1 MPTATPNVQATPT
14 PSPSATAETPTP
26 AANPQVTAQQVVGH
40 LAYQEKHYIALTG
53 VDPNQPLAIEMVV
66 DPATHPAAGQALNVY
81 IVSSRDWEQII
92 NDGIHPQ
99 QAHQEVGRAEGPPGH
114 IRASIGQPSPPH
126 YVVVVNDD
134 QLSADYTLSIS
145 NGSFGQ

>member
-1 MPTATPNVQATPT
+1 TRTATPSPAATV
-14 PSPSATAETPTP
+14 ETPTL
-26 AANPQVTAQQVVGH
+26 AANPQVSARQVVGH
-40 LAYQEKHYIALTG
+40 LAYQEKHYIPLSG
-53 VDPNQPLAIEMVV
+53 VNPNQPLTVEMVV
-66 DPATHPAAGQALNVY
+66 DPATHPAAGAALNVY

-99 QAHQEVGRAEGPPGH
+99 QAHQEVGRAEGPVGH

-134 QLSADYTLSIS
+134 QLPANYTLSIS